1 MKLYTKGGD
10 GGMTELFGGVRVE
23 KTDSRI
29 ELLGTLDEL
38 SAHLGL
44 AKALAP
50 EHLSEQLLRI
60 QKELCLFM
68 AGVCQ
73 PENKEFMVQKENI
86 SALEE
91 EIDRI
96 DGCLER
102 EKAWV
107 SSGACELFA
116 RLDVSC
122 TIARR
127 AERVFWGAKRQIP
140 LDDNFAI
147 YLNRLSDY
155 LYIAARCADR
165 CEKS

>member
-10 GGMTELFGGVRVE
+10 GGMTELFGGARVE
-23 KTDSRI
+23 KADLRI

-44 AKALAP
+44 ARVIAP
-50 EHLSEQLLRI
+50 EHLSQFLLKV

-68 AGVCQ
+68 SGICQ
-73 PENKEFMVQKENI
+73 PENEEFLVQKEHI
-86 SALEE
+86 MALEE

-96 DGCLER
+96 DGTLNRSAEWFFCN
-102 EKAWV
+102 
-107 SSGACELFA
+107 SELSA
-116 RLDVSC
+116 RFDVSR
-122 TIARR
+122 TVARR
-127 AERVFWGAKRQIP
+127 AERTFWAAKKNYP

-155 LYIAARCADR
+155 LYLAARSADR

>member
-10 GGMTELFGGVRVE
+10 GGMTELFGGARVE
-23 KTDSRI
+23 KTDARI
-29 ELLGTLDEL
+29 ELLGVLDEL

-44 AKALAP
+44 SRMLA
-50 EHLSEQLLRI
+50 HSSLSEYLLNI
-60 QKELCLFM
+60 QKELSLFM

-73 PENKEFMVQKENI
+73 PENEAFLVRKEQI
-86 SALEE
+86 LALEE

-96 DGCLER
+96 DGTLNRSAEWFFCN
-102 EKAWV
+102 
-107 SSGACELFA
+107 GELSA
-116 RLDVSC
+116 RLDVSR
-122 TIARR
+122 TVARR
-127 AERVFWGAKRQIP
+127 AERAFWGVKKNHP

-155 LYIAARCADR
+155 LYLAARCADR